1 MRSVYVEPVA
11 EDFDIEASGLLDGLE
26 DGARSERAELIE
38 WLLSEGFTVEQIR
51 GEASPMLLPAGRIV
65 GNDGIHVSARQMCEE
80 IGVDLEL
87 LEAMQS
93 ALGLPRAVDPDEA
106 IHLRADIEAAAR
118 VTVFLDMGL
127 SREQVIAVARVLG
140 HGLAQTAEAMRE
152 VVLEA
157 VLSPGSSELELARSY
172 EVLVREVSP
181 LLGPLCD
188 DVLRVQ
194 LRHTLE
200 IEAVS
205 AAERAAGVLPGAR
218 SIAVAFA
225 DLVGFT
231 RLGEAVPPEELENLA
246 SRLTSMAH
254 DVVAPP
260 VRFIKTIGDAVMLVS
275 PDPVALLRASLEL
288 LAAAEKYDDFPQ
300 IRVGISFGS
309 AVTRA
314 GDWFGSPVN
323 VASRV
328 TDIARPDSVL
338 VAEPAR
344 EAIGAAVGFEWS
356 FAGAR
361 HLKGVKGETKMF
373 RARRSEP

>member
-1 MRSVYVEPVA
+1 MA

-26 DGARSERAELIE
+26 ADARTERAELVE

-80 IGVDLEL
+80 IGIDLEL

-118 VTVFLDMGL
+118 VKVFLDMGL
-127 SREQVIAVARVLG
+127 SREQVITVARVLG

-157 VLSPGSSELELARSY
+157 VLSPGASELELARSY

-205 AAERAAGVLPGAR
+205 AAERAAGALPGAR

-246 SRLTSMAH
+246 SRLTSMTH

-300 IRVGISFGS
+300 IRVGISYGS

-328 TDIARPDSVL
+328 TGVARPGFGVGRRTRPRGDRRCRRVRVVL
-338 VAEPAR
+338 
-344 EAIGAAVGFEWS
+344 
-356 FAGAR
+356 
-361 HLKGVKGETKMF
+361 
-373 RARRSEP
+373 RRRPPPQGRQG